1 MKNDNVGNDSVTYAI
16 FTVCATTELLNATV
30 TAIEQMP
37 RAFFAG
43 EFRDYIS
50 ADKRPQFSHS
60 IKTARAC
67 LALVD
72 FDRDVDLALKT
83 AERLHQ
89 IFGTRIR
96 VIGIARQLPSS
107 LLLRGIRVGCSD
119 FLPMP
124 PSTAELADSIR
135 RFQQAVIVNP
145 LAQASVGRVLA
156 FFGAKGGVGTTA
168 LAVHLASRL
177 VLIHGKKTLLIDHKH
192 QLGHVAL
199 YLGLNDTQ
207 YHFDEL
213 LRNVDRL
220 DRELLNG
227 FTIRH
232 ASGLDVI
239 ASPEIAAAHYES
251 KPDELER
258 VMDFLRSEYDYIV
271 IDSSVEYQDS
281 KMSLMTEADEVY
293 LVSTPDVAALRDLAR
308 LAEHIGLTPSASGK
322 LRLIVNRSTASD
334 SLTAEQIQNAV
345 RFPVSST
352 VPNNYGELLRAINQ
366 GEPISPIRRTD
377 FNRAIAVIAQQIV
390 GPGDARSL
398 QVEDVVKKPEGRN
411 RWFPRGLVF
420 WHGSSETSTSR

>member
-1 MKNDNVGNDSVTYAI
+1 MKLNLDENDVVTYAI
-16 FTVCATTELLNATV
+16 FTVCAEPELLSATLAA
-30 TAIEQMP
+30 TEHLPQ
-37 RAFFAG
+37 AFFAG

-60 IKTARAC
+60 IKAARAC

-72 FDRDVDLALKT
+72 FNRDVEMALKT

-96 VIGIARQLPSS
+96 VIAVARELPSS
-107 LLLRGIRVGCSD
+107 LLLRAIRVGCSD

-124 PSTAELADSIR
+124 PSAIELADSIR
-135 RFQQAVIVNP
+135 RFQQSIVVNP
-145 LAQASVGRVLA
+145 LAHASVGRVVA

-177 VLIHGKKTLLIDHKH
+177 VLIHGKRTLLIDHKH

-220 DRELLNG
+220 DSELLNG

-239 ASPEIAAAHYES
+239 ASPEMASTHYQS
-251 KPDELER
+251 KGDELER
-258 VMDFLRSEYDYIV
+258 VMDFLRSEYDYIL

-281 KMSLMTEADEVY
+281 KMSLMSEADEVY

-334 SLTAEQIQNAV
+334 SLTAEQIQTAV

-366 GEPISPIRRTD
+366 GEPISPVRRTE
-377 FNRAIAVIAQQIV
+377 FNRAIAVIASQIA
-390 GPGDARSL
+390 GTGESNESSARPPWSFRSL
-398 QVEDVVKKPEGRN
+398 P
-411 RWFPRGLVF
+411 F
-420 WHGSSETSTSR
+420 WHGSSGAISGR